1 MVQISAPVSASER
14 AQRLRVLILS
24 TIGFTLMFAVWTM
37 FGVLGVPIRQEFGL
51 TDVQLSWLIAVA
63 ILNGA
68 IWRLAGGI
76 LADRYGGKVVFT
88 AMLFLTAIPAFLVAY
103 ATSFPMLLLY
113 AFLVGFAGNA
123 FSVGTA
129 WNAAWFPR
137 NQQGFAM
144 GLFGAGNV
152 GASVTKFIGPAL
164 IALVPAAGYLG
175 SLIPGGW
182 RFLPFL
188 YGALLILMGL
198 AVWFYTPQVDR
209 KPAQGRPLAEM
220 LAPLREVRVWRFSL
234 YYVVV
239 LGAYVALAGW
249 LPRYYVDVFGLPLY
263 QAALLTT
270 LFILPS
276 SLLRPVGGWLADRF
290 GARRVMYWTW
300 GLMLFSTGLLMMPDG
315 HIVLYLPPAHER
327 DGMRE
332 VMHYTM
338 TVWSFTVLVFM
349 VGVAQGIGKAA
360 NIKYIPEYYPKD
372 VGTVTGLVGMLGALG
387 GFFLPPL
394 FAYTEALTGLPQM
407 TFAVVFVLTA
417 ICLIWMHLTV
427 MSMLNKAA
435 PELKGRFDP
444 PPGDKD

>member
-1 MVQISAPVSASER
+1 VVQTNDPVQAAER
-14 AQRLRVLILS
+14 VARIRVLTLS
-24 TIGFTLMFAVWTM
+24 FTGFTLMFAVWTM
-37 FGVLGVPIRQEFGL
+37 FGVLGVPIREEFGL
-51 TDVQLSWLIAVA
+51 TNVQLSWLIAGA

-68 IWRLAGGI
+68 IWRLVAGI
-76 LADRYGGKVVFT
+76 LADRYGGKIVFT
-88 AMLFLTAIPAFLVAY
+88 SMLFLTAIPAFLVAY

-113 AFLVGFAGNA
+113 GFLVGFAGNA

-137 NQQGFAM
+137 QQQGYAM
-144 GLFGAGNV
+144 GFFGAGNV

-164 IALVPAAGYLG
+164 IAAVPAAGFLG
-175 SLIPGGW
+175 GAIPGDW

-188 YGALLILMGL
+188 YGVLLVVMGL
-198 AVWFYTPQVDR
+198 AVWFLTPRVDR
-209 KPAQGRPLAEM
+209 KPAAGRPISEM
-220 LAPLREVRVWRFSL
+220 LAPLKELRVWRFSL
-234 YYVVV
+234 YYVVT

-249 LPRYYVDVFGLPLY
+249 LPRYFVDVFGLPLY
-263 QAALLTT
+263 QAALLT
-270 LFILPS
+270 LFFILPS
-276 SLLRPVGGWLADRF
+276 SLMRPVGGWLSDQF

-300 GLMLFSTGLLMMPDG
+300 GGMLLTSGILMMPEG
-315 HIVLYLPPAHER
+315 HIVLYLPNEGG
-327 DGMRE
+327 GMRE

-338 TVWSFTVLVFM
+338 TVWSFTLLIFLM
-349 VGVAQGIGKAA
+349 GTAQGIGKAA

-407 TFAVVFVLTA
+407 TFAVVFVLAA

-427 MSMLNKAA
+427 LAMLNKAA

-444 PPGDKD
+444 PPGSSP